1 MRFAGFRH
9 APAVLAAVLALGTV
23 GAASHAQSAPSGGAA
38 PRRVARR
45 IDKHPRALVTPT
57 REGGQAWAKALGE
70 VLVRNRNTGAEA
82 KLRLYREDGT
92 LDAEAATRFMSVAS
106 SVKVDDA
113 EHAERL
119 PERLVQLVFRA
130 SYHFKGA
137 SVVILSAMRKGARGR
152 HGAGEAIDF
161 HLDGV
166 KAPALAAYLRATPR
180 AGVGIYTHP
189 KTQYVHLDVRDHSY
203 HWLDG
208 SPPGVKWRERLLSDP
223 KQAKRDA
230 SYRPALDLPE
240 RAGG

>member
-1 MRFAGFRH
+1 
-9 APAVLAAVLALGTV
+9 VLAAVLALGTV
-23 GAASHAQSAPSGGAA
+23 GAASRAQSAPSGGAA
-38 PRRVARR
+38 PRRVARLV
-45 IDKHPRALVTPT
+45 DKHPRALVTPE
-57 REGGQAWAKALGE
+57 RAGGQAWAKSLGE
-70 VLVRNRNTGAEA
+70 VAVHNRNTGASA
-82 KLRLYREDGT
+82 KLRLYRQDGT
-92 LDAEAATRFMSVAS
+92 LDPAAAKRFMAVAS
-106 SVKVDDA
+106 SERSDGPEPA
-113 EHAERL
+113 EQL

-137 SVVILSAMRKGARGR
+137 DVVIVSATRKGARGR

-161 HLDGV
+161 QLTGV
-166 KAPALAAYLRATPR
+166 KAPALAAFLRATPR

-208 SPPGVKWRERLLSDP
+208 SPPGVKWRERLLPDP

-230 SYRPALDLPE
+230 SYRPVLDLPE

>member
-9 APAVLAAVLALGTV
+9 APAALAAVLALGTV
-23 GAASHAQSAPSGGAA
+23 GASSRAQSAPSGGAP
-38 PRRVARR
+38 PRRVARVVE
-45 IDKHPRALVTPT
+45 KRARTLVTP
-57 REGGQAWAKALGE
+57 ELKGGAAWAKALRE
-70 VLVRNRNTGAEA
+70 VSVHNRNTGAKA
-82 KLRLYREDGT
+82 ALRLYRDDGS
-92 LDAEAATRFMSVAS
+92 LDVAAAKHFMVVAASEKTDAAEPT
-106 SVKVDDA
+106 
-113 EHAERL
+113 EPL

-137 SVVILSAMRKGARGR
+137 AVVIVSATRKGARGR
-152 HGAGEAIDF
+152 HGDGQAIDF
-161 HLDGV
+161 FLDGV

-230 SYRPALDLPE
+230 SYRPVLDLPE